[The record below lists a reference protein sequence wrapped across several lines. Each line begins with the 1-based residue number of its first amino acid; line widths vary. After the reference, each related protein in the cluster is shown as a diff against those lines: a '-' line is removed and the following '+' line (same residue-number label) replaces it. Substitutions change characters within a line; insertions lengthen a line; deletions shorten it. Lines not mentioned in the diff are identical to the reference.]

1 MEKEA
6 LYAHRARKII
16 KNGDVSSWCE
26 LSYLSQLMGRIGL
39 EENEASLKTKINRG
53 RFSFLFFLQVMDA
66 LGMESLDLQR
76 YIVSGTWKLLSEY
89 RCESIGTNKCL
100 FVEGNSPVE
109 TSAAQRAVRITN
121 SFMSG

>member
-16 KNGDVSSWCE
+16 KTEMYLRDVS
-26 LSYLSQLMGRIGL
+26 YRDLSQLMGRIGL

-76 YIVSGTWKLLSEY
+76 YVVSGT
-89 RCESIGTNKCL
+89 
-100 FVEGNSPVE
+100 
-109 TSAAQRAVRITN
+109 
-121 SFMSG
+121 